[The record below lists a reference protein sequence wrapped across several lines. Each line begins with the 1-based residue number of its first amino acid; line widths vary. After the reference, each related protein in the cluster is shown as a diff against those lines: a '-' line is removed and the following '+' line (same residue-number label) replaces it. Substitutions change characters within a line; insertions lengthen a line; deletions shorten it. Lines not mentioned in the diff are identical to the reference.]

1 MDQDSEEQY
10 PSFSQAMGK
19 DVKQE
24 ESERLIKRIVAESD
38 GTLCSVDE
46 AVETLLYVD
55 KKQRKRVPWKADL
68 TIGSHLS
75 IKISA
80 FIYVSIRFYSCNFI
94 SFLNIEIDV
103 FLCIGS

>member
-1 MDQDSEEQY
+1 MDQYSEEQY
-10 PSFSQAMGK
+10 ASFSQAMGK

-24 ESERLIKRIVAESD
+24 ESERLIKRIMAETD
-38 GTLCSVDE
+38 GTLCSIDE

-55 KKQRKRVPWKADL
+55 KKQRRRIPWKADL

-80 FIYVSIRFYSCNFI
+80 FIYVSKSIFASKDSFI
-94 SFLNIEIDV
+94 F
-103 FLCIGS
+103 

>member
-80 FIYVSIRFYSCNFI
+80 FIYVSIRFYSCNFF

-103 FLCIGS
+103 ILCIGS